1 MRFVLYLQPG
11 KELFPKDAQGNVLT
25 SKITFLDAWEVGS
38 SFTVRWRLC
47 HYGMKRP
54 HALCV
59 ILSLLSSSSSYPFF
73 NMFGFRVHLASFTYF
88 F

>member
-38 SFTVRWRLC
+38 SFTV
-47 HYGMKRP
+47 
-54 HALCV
+54 
-59 ILSLLSSSSSYPFF
+59 
-73 NMFGFRVHLASFTYF
+73 
-88 F
+88 